1 MSFRTIINTCRA
13 LIGGLIVSTFTLSA
27 DAQFYDGS
35 NMSFGKNRI
44 QYQEFD
50 WQYLRFDKFD
60 TYFYDGGKELAGEVS
75 SLIPEHLK
83 DIQNKLDH
91 VVDDRIEFI
100 VYTSQ
105 NDFKQ
110 SNLGMGGLEGDSQIG
125 GSAQLVGT
133 KVFVFY
139 DGDHQHLIRTL
150 REGIARYMLRDLLY
164 GGDLKEVVKNS
175 VLLNLPYWY
184 TEGLVSYLAD
194 DWTPEIRDRVADGIR
209 YDRYSRFNRL
219 SKVESVYAGFSL
231 WRYISD
237 IYGPSV
243 IPNIL
248 YMTRL
253 SRSMESGFMYVIG
266 VPFDR
271 LFEEHGI
278 YYSNF
283 FNQQEVGRADP
294 DLEII
299 HVRTKS
305 LRTYSQFKLSPDGDM
320 AALVSNELGQYR
332 VLLIDLDEYRRKEV
346 ARKADYR
353 LAKSAHDTK
362 EKSKQAKNKE
372 YRPRPY
378 KEYRP
383 KPVRPKKI
391 FKDEHKLDRIIDESY
406 PVLEWNPRGTEFS
419 FFTESKGELWLNI
432 YSLGEDKLYPRE
444 VFGLDKVVSFGYSS
458 KGTEMVFSGVVE
470 GQTDLFKYYLIGN
483 RQERL
488 TNDSYDDLDPRFV
501 QKDTKII
508 FASDRPN
515 DTLYVNES
523 ENPATKTKD
532 IFIFELQGGK
542 VLERITNTP
551 THNDRSPYAYD
562 SLRYSFLSEKDLVYD
577 RYVASYDSV
586 ISRIDTTIHYRYF
599 SEIERLSKYRNNPI
613 EYHVPSKN
621 GEYSL
626 LDFID
631 GSYRFRVGKVKNDA
645 GRGYVSSSTEAVFPD
660 KETLAEQT
668 GKYTDVHVDQER
680 PLEKPEVDYHDY
692 QFLGEVEEGNSPES
706 ETRPVII
713 DDIDEIIAIQSRSN
727 DSVSV
732 VIPKARNYRVNF
744 VVDQADLDI
753 TNSFQIDF
761 YQSFRAD
768 NRNLS
773 PGFSPVL
780 QWGLSDLFED
790 RHIVGT
796 IGFMGGLTDLTYG
809 LRYDNLSKRLDKA
822 VVFQRQS
829 QTYIDNTGAVPGLFR
844 TNSHILRYLL
854 SYPLSEV
861 FSIRG
866 DLLGRYERT
875 TALST
880 DDVSLNIL
888 NKHDYL
894 GGAKLQLVFDNTL
907 DKGLNLLN
915 GTRGKIW
922 IEYYRDIDIE
932 NDAYPDFGV
941 IGFDLRHYQK
951 LHREIQLAVRFAGNT
966 SFGQQKLISF
976 LGAVDNWTLP
986 RPRFD
991 DSVPIDGTQNYTYQ
1005 ALILPM
1011 RGFYRNARNGTSAA
1025 VANFELRVPIFRY
1038 ALNRPIQSDLIEN
1051 FQIIGF
1057 SDVGS
1062 AWTGAGPYSDDNSFN
1077 NQVVEVNASNP
1088 SVTFFLENQ
1097 EDPILVSYGFGVRS
1111 RLLGYFMRFD
1121 WAWGV
1126 VDGRVL
1132 PAEFYFSLNLDF

>member
-1 MSFRTIINTCRA
+1 MAIFICFA
-13 LIGGLIVSTFTLSA
+13 A
-27 DAQFYDGS
+27 EAQFYDGS

-60 TYFYDGGKELAGEVS
+60 TYFYDGGKDLAAEVS
-75 SLIPEHLK
+75 ALVPAHLR

-91 VVDDRIEFI
+91 VVQDRIEFI

-110 SNLGMGGLEGDSQIG
+110 SNLGMEGIEGDSEIG

-139 DGDHQHLIRTL
+139 DGNHQHLIRTL
-150 REGIARYMLRDLLY
+150 REGIAHYVLRDLLY
-164 GGDLKEVVKNS
+164 GGDIKEVVKNS

-184 TEGLVSYLAD
+184 TEGLVSYLVD

-209 YDRYSRFNRL
+209 YDRYAKFNRL
-219 SKVESVYAGFSL
+219 SKIESVYAGFSL

-253 SRSMESGFMYVIG
+253 SRSMESGFVYVIG

-271 LFEEHGI
+271 LFKEHQI
-278 YYSNF
+278 YYSNY
-283 FNQQEVGRADP
+283 FNQQEIGRKDP
-294 DLEII
+294 ELETI
-299 HVRTKS
+299 HLRTKR
-305 LRTYSQFKLSPDGDM
+305 LRTYSQFKISPDSKK

-332 VLLIDLDEYRRKEV
+332 VHLIDLDEYRREEA
-346 ARKADYR
+346 ARKKKYISDKAAYDIKER
-353 LAKSAHDTK
+353 L
-362 EKSKQAKNKE
+362 KQKKDKE
-372 YRPRPY
+372 YRLKQY
-378 KEYRP
+378 KAYRP
-383 KPVRPKKI
+383 KRLRPKKI
-391 FKDEHKLDRIIDESY
+391 FKAEHKLDRIIDESY
-406 PVLEWNPRGTEFS
+406 PVLEWNPRSTEFS

-432 YSLGEDKLYPRE
+432 YSIDEGKVYPRE
-444 VFGLDKVVSFGYSS
+444 IFGLDKVVSFGYSS

-470 GQTDLFKYYLIGN
+470 GQTDIYKYYLIGN

-488 TNDSYDDLDPRFV
+488 TNDSYDDLEPRFV
-501 QKDTKII
+501 KKDSKII
-508 FASDRPN
+508 FTSDRPN
-515 DTLYVNES
+515 DTLYVDEAKF
-523 ENPATKTKD
+523 PAMSSRD
-532 IFIFELQGGK
+532 VFVLDMDDRA
-542 VLERITNTP
+542 VLERITDTP
-551 THNDRSPYAYD
+551 THNEKTPFAYD
-562 SLRYSFLSEKDLVYD
+562 SLRYSFLSEKGLVYD

-599 SEIERLSKYRNNPI
+599 SEIERLSTYRNNPI
-613 EYHVPSKN
+613 EYHVPSAR
-621 GEYSL
+621 GEYSI
-626 LDFID
+626 LDFKD
-631 GSYRFRVGKVKNDA
+631 GAYRFRVGKIKNDA
-645 GRGYVSSSTEAVFPD
+645 GMAQTSTDPDLVFP
-660 KETLAEQT
+660 EQASSAEKA
-668 GKYTDVHVDQER
+668 GKYQDVKVDQEI
-680 PLEKPEVDYHDY
+680 PKSMLDVDIHDY
-692 QFLGEVEEGNSPES
+692 QFLGEKPSDDPQEPERD
-706 ETRPVII
+706 TGPVII
-713 DDIDEIIAIQSRSN
+713 DDINEIIAIQSGGR
-727 DSVSV
+727 DSVAM

-744 VVDQADLDI
+744 VIDKADLDV
-753 TNSFQIDF
+753 TNSFQFDF
-761 YQSFRAD
+761 YQAYRQD

-790 RHIVGT
+790 RRIVGS
-796 IGFMGGLTDLTYG
+796 IGFMGGLTDLSYG
-809 LRYDNLSKRLDKA
+809 LRYDNLGKRLDKA
-822 VVFQRQS
+822 VVFQRQTQS
-829 QTYIDNTGAVPGLFR
+829 YIDVQANARLFK
-844 TNSHILRYLL
+844 SHSHLVRYLM

-861 FSIRG
+861 LSIRG
-866 DLLGRYERT
+866 DLLGRYERIA
-875 TALST
+875 ALSI
-880 DDVSLNIL
+880 DDVSLSTPNRHL
-888 NKHDYL
+888 YL
-894 GGAKLQLVFDNTL
+894 GGAKLQVVFDNTL

-915 GTRGKIW
+915 GSRAKVW
-922 IEYYRDIDIE
+922 AEYYHDIDFE
-932 NDAYPDFGV
+932 NDLYPDFGV

-966 SFGQQKLISF
+966 SFGEQKLISF
-976 LGAVDNWTLP
+976 LGGVDNWTLP
-986 RPRFD
+986 RPRYD
-991 DSVPIDGTQNYTYQ
+991 ETVPIDGTQNYAYQ
-1005 ALILPM
+1005 ALVLPM

-1062 AWTGAGPYSDDNSFN
+1062 AWTGSGPYADDNSFN
-1077 NQVVEVNASNP
+1077 STVVDISSTQP
-1088 SVTFFLENQ
+1088 SVTFILDNQ
-1097 EDPILVSYGFGVRS
+1097 EDPILASYGFGVRS

-1121 WAWGV
+1121 WAWGI
-1126 VDGRVL
+1126 VDGQTL